1 MNKAVAAPR
10 LAGAVL
16 TVAALAGGAL
26 ALVGIA
32 LAVNGVF
39 ARERGELDRR
49 GEFVTLASAPAGGT
63 RLTLLRVALREGEAV
78 LFEVCARDALAPA
91 RWAGAGTLA
100 VWPAGEAEALVE
112 APLDAALLSGDAT
125 THFAEGSCVRI
136 AEAGSLGASGEFDV
150 GLAWAPGAS
159 APTADP
165 SRGVPPPSVHDVP
178 LQGHVIAR
186 RPLDAGDRAP
196 LALIVAG
203 ALLAL
208 IALGLR
214 ARSSDADA
222 LMPASAVGRAL
233 IGAALLT
240 SLVFAPAVL
249 PLQGA
254 TLVLLFA
261 LMLAAAQLVLG
272 AALAPRAVAASGET
286 GTRLD
291 TLGLGA
297 TRKLRW
303 LALLLAPL
311 AGVLLFFVGRIV
323 GAVVALL
330 LPQTSAAA
338 IETFVEWP
346 SASLAVATVAVVA
359 PVAEELF
366 FRGFLYGSMRTR
378 LGVVSAAAIT
388 VIAFVLPHL
397 PQVWGAWGALAAL
410 LVTSVT
416 LTLLR
421 VVTGSTV
428 VPAIVH
434 LTHNALLALLA
445 TS

>member
-1 MNKAVAAPR
+1 MSRTVLAAL

-16 TVAALAGGAL
+16 AA
-26 ALVGIA
+26 VGVV
-32 LAVNGVF
+32 LAVSGVF

-49 GEFVTLASAPAGGT
+49 GEFLTLASAAAGT
-63 RLTLLRVALREGEAV
+63 SRLTLLHVALREGEAV

-91 RWAGAGTLA
+91 RWAGVGTLA
-100 VWPAGEAEALVE
+100 VWPAGEADALVE
-112 APLDAALLSGDAT
+112 APLDLALLSGDAT

-136 AEAGSLGASGEFDV
+136 AEAGALGASGDFEV
-150 GLAWAPGAS
+150 GVAWAPGAPVQGTVTPGAVS
-159 APTADP
+159 PQ
-165 SRGVPPPSVHDVP
+165 PSVRDVP
-178 LQGHVIAR
+178 LQGHVVAR
-186 RPLDAGDRAP
+186 RPLAGSDRAP
-196 LALIVAG
+196 LALVVVG
-203 ALLAL
+203 ALVAL
-208 IALGLR
+208 FALGLR
-214 ARSSDADA
+214 PRGEVANAPSSRSAI
-222 LMPASAVGRAL
+222 GRAPL
-233 IGAALLT
+233 GAALLT
-240 SLVFAPAVL
+240 ALVFAPAVL

-261 LMLAAAQLVLG
+261 LLLAAAQLGLG
-272 AALAPRAVAASGET
+272 VVLAPRAATSPGSAA
-286 GTRLD
+286 TRLD

-303 LALLLAPL
+303 LALPLAAV
-311 AGVLLFFVGRIV
+311 AGVLLFFGGRIV
-323 GAVVALL
+323 SAVVSLL

-346 SASLAVATVAVVA
+346 SASLAVATVAVIA

-366 FRGFLYGSMRTR
+366 FRGFLYGSLRTR
-378 LGVVSAAAIT
+378 LGVASAAAIT
-388 VIAFVLPHL
+388 IVAFVLPHL

-410 LVTSVT
+410 IVTSIT

-428 VPAIVH
+428 VPAIAH
-434 LTHNALLALLA
+434 LAHNALLAVLA

>member
-1 MNKAVAAPR
+1 MSKAVTARR
-10 LAGAVL
+10 LTG
-16 TVAALAGGAL
+16 AALAGAAL
-26 ALVGIA
+26 ALVGVA
-32 LAVNGVF
+32 LAVSGVF

-49 GEFVTLASAPAGGT
+49 GEFVTLASAAAGAS

-78 LFEVCARDALAPA
+78 LFEVCARDSLAPA
-91 RWAGAGTLA
+91 RWAGAATLA
-100 VWPAGEAEALVE
+100 VWPAGEADALVE
-112 APLDAALLSGDAT
+112 APLDVALLSGDAT

-136 AEAGSLGASGEFDV
+136 AEAGALGASGEFDV
-150 GLAWAPGAS
+150 GVAWAPRAS
-159 APTADP
+159 VSTTVAPP
-165 SRGVPPPSVHDVP
+165 QVVWPQPSVRNVP

-196 LALIVAG
+196 LAMIVVG
-203 ALLAL
+203 ALIAL

-214 ARSSDADA
+214 ARSNDAEA
-222 LMPASAVGRAL
+222 PMPASAIGRAL
-233 IGAALLT
+233 LGAALLT
-240 SLVFAPAVL
+240 ALVFAPAVL

-261 LMLAAAQLVLG
+261 LLLAAAQLVLG
-272 AALAPRAVAASGET
+272 AALAPRAVSASGDA

-311 AGVLLFFVGRIV
+311 AGVLLFFGGRV
-323 GAVVALL
+323 VSAVVSLL

-366 FRGFLYGSMRTR
+366 FRGFLYGSLRTR

-410 LVTSVT
+410 LVTSVA